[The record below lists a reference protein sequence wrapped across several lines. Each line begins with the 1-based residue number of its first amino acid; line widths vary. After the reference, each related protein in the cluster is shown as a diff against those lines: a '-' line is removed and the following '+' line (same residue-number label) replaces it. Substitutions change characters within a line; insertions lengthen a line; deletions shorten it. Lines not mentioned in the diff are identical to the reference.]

1 MSFLAEARFA
11 FCDRFNRVRSVD
23 GTIFN
28 AEIGKLKFQQDEL
41 GNVYL
46 PIEVKKSPKLHN
58 S

>member
-1 MSFLAEARFA
+1 MKVSDIPTFVL
-11 FCDRFNRVRSVD
+11 FNRVRSVD

-46 PIEVKKSPKLHN
+46 PIEVKKSPKLYN